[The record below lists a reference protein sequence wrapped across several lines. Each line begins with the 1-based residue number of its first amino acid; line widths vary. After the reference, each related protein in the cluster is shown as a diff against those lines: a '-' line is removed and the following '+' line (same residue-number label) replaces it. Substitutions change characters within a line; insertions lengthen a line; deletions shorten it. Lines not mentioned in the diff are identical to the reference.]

1 MSEEVAFSS
10 EIDQSELTS
19 QQEVSIHGRDRPP
32 ASMGDISTH
41 VISKLGLPSVAHS
54 PVRLFFN
61 ADASAGFLS
70 PGWELKAETALSANG
85 GNDTL
90 VKMGDLACGLYLVE
104 FDFSNVDAAARQIF
118 RKADDG
124 SYAPLNPN
132 GFFLGSKLAITLK
145 IEDATTYNHLVLS
158 VGDKEITV
166 RPGVRAH

>member
-1 MSEEVAFSS
+1 
-10 EIDQSELTS
+10 
-19 QQEVSIHGRDRPP
+19 
-32 ASMGDISTH
+32 MGDISTH

-132 GFFLGSKLAITLK
+132 GFFLGSKLA
-145 IEDATTYNHLVLS
+145 
-158 VGDKEITV
+158 
-166 RPGVRAH
+166 